1 MKILYIIITLLG
13 CFFITKLL
21 IKQFIKRAYQK
32 DLLDKPNERK
42 LQIKAIPTSGGVP
55 LFVGLLISLV
65 FALMLSLI
73 ELNELIIFSFGGVI
87 LLLGYIDDRK
97 NLNAKTRFLIE
108 IILGITIA
116 FFDYRIHNF
125 NGFLTIEELPIIWQ
139 YIITVFAVV
148 LIVNAFNL
156 IDGVDGL
163 LGGISL
169 INMIV
174 FSFLFLYFNQLALSF
189 FSILIGIGIL
199 VFLTFNFNPAKI
211 FMGDAGSLFLG
222 LITTIL
228 SIELI
233 NSSPQENSLYLMIV
247 FAMIMIPVF
256 DTLRVF
262 FIRMLRKKSP
272 FSADQNHA
280 HHYLIKFGFNHKK
293 VVLFIYLSHILIC
306 SLVIITY
313 DYLKND
319 TLVVLFIATVSLSE
333 LITHKKVV
341 LHKLHR
347 LKKILVKKEML
358 KETPFVQKHL

>member
-1 MKILYIIITLLG
+1 MS
-13 CFFITKLL
+13 CFFLTKTL
-21 IKQFIKRAYQK
+21 IKQFIKRAYKK

-42 LQIKAIPTSGGVP
+42 LQIKAIPTSGGIP
-55 LFVGLLISLV
+55 LYMGLFLTIIVAFIFDLIG
-65 FALMLSLI
+65 I
-73 ELNELIIFSFGGVI
+73 NEIIIFSFGGVI

-97 NLNAKTRFLIE
+97 NLKAKTRFLTE
-108 IILGITIA
+108 IILGLTIA
-116 FFDYRIHNF
+116 FFDYRIHSF
-125 NGFLTIEELPIIWQ
+125 YGFLAIEEMPIVWQ
-139 YIITVFAVV
+139 YTITIFAFI

-174 FSFLFLYFNQLALSF
+174 FSILFLYFNQLALSF
-189 FSILIGIGIL
+189 FSILIGIGVL
-199 VFLTFNFNPAKI
+199 AFLTLNFNPAKI

-228 SIELI
+228 AIELI
-233 NSSPQENSLYLMIV
+233 NSSPQDSSLYLMIV

-293 VVLFIYLSHILIC
+293 VTLFMYLSHILIC
-306 SLVIITY
+306 LIVITIY

-319 TLVVLFIATVSLSE
+319 TLVLLFIVTVSLSE
-333 LITHKKVV
+333 LITYKKVI
-341 LHKLHR
+341 LHKVYK
-347 LKKILVKKEML
+347 LKKKIVQKEIL
-358 KETPFVQKHL
+358 KETPFIQKHL